1 MEKKKTVSIVILSVI
16 LSIILILVVVFF
28 IWRTA
33 LTEACSLGSVEK
45 ISQAQL
51 DSLMAGVCGEFLPA
65 PFFTQFWIF
74 LKNLFNP
81 ITWDLI
87 F

>member
-1 MEKKKTVSIVILSVI
+1 MFIV
-16 LSIILILVVVFF
+16 
-28 IWRTA
+28 WRTA
-33 LTEACSLGSVEK
+33 LTEACSLGSLEK
-45 ISQAQL
+45 ISQSQL
-51 DSLMAGVCGEFLPA
+51 DSLNAGICGEFLPA

>member
-1 MEKKKTVSIVILSVI
+1 MFIV
-16 LSIILILVVVFF
+16 
-28 IWRTA
+28 WRTA

-65 PFFTQFWIF
+65 PFFAQFWIF

-87 F
+87 FSK